1 MYNFKNSQIQ
11 VKIDWQVF
19 SELLP
24 GARNHSAAET
34 WVLFGH
40 LSVCQLLFQVCGPAA
55 ECLFFFFHPP
65 PQWKWET
72 SHLLCSDLAN
82 CAMPMFKF
90 CQMSWNVVS
99 QWGRDSL
106 SSPFERGREGMQWKA
121 FGHQQWIQLLPVSL
135 LSFYLLK
142 YFYNTEVTYKAVAF
156 LIFLTHF
163 SSPSLHVPSH
173 HTFICY
179 LFKLFLIM

>member
-1 MYNFKNSQIQ
+1 MSCSQVPGIT
-11 VKIDWQVF
+11 
-19 SELLP
+19 LLLKP
-24 GARNHSAAET
+24 GCCLVI
-34 WVLFGH
+34 WVCVSCCFRCVG
-40 LSVCQLLFQVCGPAA
+40 QLQNA
-55 ECLFFFFHPP
+55 FFFFHPP

-179 LFKLFLIM
+179 LFKLFWIM